1 MANNYG
7 KAEDYVKLTDY
18 IQKIY
23 QESHLEP
30 PWVLLMSQVKYLCKQ
45 HNLKYIDLLNVI
57 QYMTQIEGISITD
70 RDTLGLVPY
79 YVEKTDKYMQKYKE
93 VRKEIKNFDY
103 TAESTIKIKPTQMI
117 SNRKKKNEN
126 FD

>member
-7 KAEDYVKLTDY
+7 KAEDYTKLTDY

-23 QESHLEP
+23 QECNLEP
-30 PWVLLMSQVKYLCKQ
+30 PWALLMSQVKYICKQ
-45 HNLKYIDLLNVI
+45 YGLKYKDILSIL
-57 QYMTQIEGISITD
+57 QYMTQIEEISITD

-79 YVEKTDKYMQKYKE
+79 YVEKTDRYIQKYKE
-93 VRKEIKNFDY
+93 VRKEIKNFEY
-103 TAESTIKIKPTQMI
+103 NENTIKIKPTEQF

>member
-7 KAEDYVKLTDY
+7 KSEDYVKLTDY

-45 HNLKYIDLLNVI
+45 HNLKYIDLLNGQFNYDLI
-57 QYMTQIEGISITD
+57 K
-70 RDTLGLVPY
+70 
-79 YVEKTDKYMQKYKE
+79 EK
-93 VRKEIKNFDY
+93 
-103 TAESTIKIKPTQMI
+103 I
-117 SNRKKKNEN
+117 SNNHYKMIYLQKFSNVKQK
-126 FD
+126 FYKIAIL

>member
-30 PWVLLMSQVKYLCKQ
+30 PWVLLMSQVKYICKQ
-45 HNLKYIDLLNVI
+45 YGLKYKDILSIL
-57 QYMTQIEGISITD
+57 QYMTQIEEISITD

-79 YVEKTDKYMQKYKE
+79 YVEKTDRYIQKYKE
-93 VRKEIKNFDY
+93 VRKEIKNFEY
-103 TAESTIKIKPTQMI
+103 NENTIKIKPTEQF